1 MIGHIFHAGA
11 KIQGYF
17 VSHNYIV
24 NSTVILH
31 LFKIA

>member
-17 VSHNYIV
+17 VSHI
-24 NSTVILH
+24 IL
-31 LFKIA
+31 LIQQSFCIYLK